1 MNNPNLNILTNMAK
15 VAQVELEYYLPI
27 ATVLGQQV
35 GSIYAF
41 LGQEDPWP
49 YVNGVETPIQPTED
63 QYYLKKTFK
72 NMFALKLLNSNNLS
86 PVIQRIDWAANTNY
100 FAYSDTQNNYAKDA
114 NGLLLNN
121 FYVKNRYDQVF
132 KCLANNQGALSTYE
146 PYFQPGSY
154 GTNNIY
160 EGPDLYKWKYMY
172 TIDAGSKNNFMDSVW
187 MPVPVGANT
196 PQPYMTQAGCGD
208 VEVINITNGGSGY
221 DALNDYIVVTV
232 SGDGTGAVGAIT
244 PSQVVGG
251 SIVDVTV
258 PQGGSGNNYTFA
270 NVSITA
276 YTSSNQKF
284 LAPITSRATAIAPVS
299 PVGGHAYDCVSELGC
314 SHIMFSVEFNGSE
327 GAGVNSIPTDGVV
340 YRQVGLLIDPQM
352 YGTTGAVLAN
362 GAVYNTTTQIQ
373 LPSGTG
379 IYYSDDLVFQGKSV
393 DTTSKQTIMNT
404 ASFYGTVLNFNTST
418 NILQLINTTGT
429 LTLNQSI
436 IDYQTNESR
445 VVFSYSNSPI
455 IPFSGYITYIE
466 NRSGVQRS
474 ADGIEQFKFVLGY

>member
-1 MNNPNLNILTNMAK
+1 MNNPNLNILTNMAR

-72 NMFALKLLNSNNLS
+72 NMFALKLLNTNNLS
-86 PVIQRIDWAANTNY
+86 PVIQRIDWTANTNY
-100 FAYSDTQNNYAKDA
+100 FAYSDTQNNYAKDE

-172 TIDAGSKNNFMDSVW
+172 TIDAGSKNNFMDSTW
-187 MPVPVGANT
+187 MPVPIGANT
-196 PQPYMTQAGCGD
+196 PQPYLTQAGWGD
-208 VEVINITNGGSGY
+208 VEVINVTNGGSGY
-221 DALNDYIVVTV
+221 DALNDYIIVTV
-232 SGDGTGAVGAIT
+232 SGDGSGAVGTIT
-244 PSQVVGG
+244 SSQVVDG

-258 PQGGSGNNYTFA
+258 PQGGTGNNYTYA
-270 NVSITA
+270 NVTITA
-276 YTSSNQKF
+276 YTSSNQKY
-284 LAPITSRATAIAPVS
+284 LAPITSQATAIAPVS

-314 SHIMFSVEFNGSE
+314 NHVMFAVEFNGSE
-327 GAGVNSIPTDGVV
+327 NNVLPTDGVV

-352 YGTTGAVLAN
+352 YGSEGPVLAN
-362 GAVYNTTTQIQ
+362 GAIYNTSTQIQ
-373 LPSGTG
+373 LSSGTG
-379 IYYSDDLVFQGKSV
+379 IYYSDDIVYQG
-393 DTTSKQTIMNT
+393 TSLAT
-404 ASFYGTVLNFNTST
+404 ATFVGTVLNFNTST
-418 NILQLINTTGT
+418 NILQLINTTGEI
-429 LTLNQSI
+429 TLNQSI
-436 IDYQTNESR
+436 IDSVTNESR
-445 VVFSYSNSPI
+445 VAFSVSNSNI
-455 IPFSGYITYIE
+455 IPFSGYISYIE
-466 NRSGVQRS
+466 NRAGVQRS
-474 ADGIEQFKFVLGY
+474 TDGIEQFKFVLGY

>member
-72 NMFALKLLNSNNLS
+72 NMFALKLLNTNNLS
-86 PVIQRIDWAANTNY
+86 PVIQRIDWTANTNY
-100 FAYSDTQNNYAKDA
+100 FAYSDTQNNYAKDE

-172 TIDAGSKNNFMDSVW
+172 TIDAGSKNNFMDSTW
-187 MPVPVGANT
+187 MPVPIGANT
-196 PQPYMTQAGCGD
+196 PQPYLTQAGWGD
-208 VEVINITNGGSGY
+208 VEVINVTNGGSGY

-232 SGDGTGAVGAIT
+232 SGDGSGAVGTIT
-244 PSQVVGG
+244 SSQVVDG

-258 PQGGSGNNYTFA
+258 PQGGTGNNYTYA
-270 NVSITA
+270 NVTITA
-276 YTSSNQKF
+276 YTSSNQKY
-284 LAPITSRATAIAPVS
+284 LAPITTQATAVAPIS

-314 SHIMFSVEFNGSE
+314 NHVMFAVEFNGSE
-327 GAGVNSIPTDGVV
+327 NNVLPTDGVV

-352 YGTTGAVLAN
+352 YGSEGPVLAN
-362 GAVYNTTTQIQ
+362 GAIYNTSTQIQ
-373 LPSGTG
+373 LSSGTG
-379 IYYSDDLVFQGKSV
+379 IYYSDDIVYQG
-393 DTTSKQTIMNT
+393 TSLAT
-404 ASFYGTVLNFNTST
+404 ATFVGTVLNFNTST
-418 NILQLINTTGT
+418 NILQLINTTGEI
-429 LTLNQSI
+429 TLNQSI
-436 IDYQTNESR
+436 IDSVTNESR
-445 VVFSYSNSPI
+445 VAFSVSNSNI
-455 IPFSGYITYIE
+455 IPFSGYISYIE
-466 NRSGVQRS
+466 NRAGVQRS
-474 ADGIEQFKFVLGY
+474 TDGIEQFKFVLGY